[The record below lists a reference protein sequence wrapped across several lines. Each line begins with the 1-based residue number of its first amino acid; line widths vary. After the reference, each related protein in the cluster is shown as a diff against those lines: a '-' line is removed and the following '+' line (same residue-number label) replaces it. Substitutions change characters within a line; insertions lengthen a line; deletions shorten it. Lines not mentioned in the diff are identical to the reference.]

1 MRFHFEITN
10 LKVLD
15 AVHIERLDVTT
26 EYTVAEFIEMTKNY
40 PAIIEAV
47 AKMTDPSAPLRVA
60 H

>member
-1 MRFHFEITN
+1 MRFHFEITT